1 MLFRYLD
8 FEKAFYRVPHRRLLT
23 VLWCTRTNV
32 EVDSSF
38 SFKQNFSV
46 KVRDSKSYDCTVA
59 SGVPQGS
66 VLGPLLFVIYRLATK
81 YGNS

>member
-8 FEKAFYRVPHRRLLT
+8 FEKAFYRVPHRRLLLKLQYFG
-23 VLWCTRTNV
+23 VRTNV

-38 SFKQNFSV
+38 SLKQNFSV
-46 KVRDSKSYDCTVA
+46 KVRD

-66 VLGPLLFVIYRLATK
+66 VLGPLLFVIYRVATK